1 MKIESPSV
9 LRHLASICIALTC
22 AVALTTI
29 TAFAAAPVINPGGI
43 VEAAGYSARFTAGS
57 ILSLFGVNLAGTT
70 SGASTLPLPT
80 SLAGTS
86 VLVNGQAAPLFFVS
100 PTQIN
105 FQLPWQTAGQAQAS
119 VAVNAGGLT
128 SSAQSISLVVSAPG
142 LFATNAAGS
151 GQGAIQ
157 LANTLVFAAPV
168 GSIPGAQA
176 RPANRGEDLS
186 IFCTGLGSVA
196 NQPLSG
202 VPAPIA
208 PPLSTTTAM
217 PTVTL
222 GGVQANV
229 TFSGLAPGFVGLYQV
244 NARVPDNAPSG
255 DSVPVVITVSG
266 AASNTVTVAIQGQAG
281 LVLQGLAL
289 SSNSVTAGASVTG
302 TVTLSGADTKG
313 GTAVTL
319 QSSSTAGQLPAGG
332 SVTVPAGQTSATF
345 TITTQAVSAAQN
357 VTITA
362 SYAGVSKTA
371 TLTVNPA
378 QGGTQPGTVRLN
390 PQDGLNYVW
399 IPAGT
404 YMMGCSPGDSMCGSD
419 EKPSHSVTIS
429 KGFWMGQTEVTV
441 GAYKRFAQATGR
453 TMPPGPF
460 WDSGWRQDNLPMVNV
475 TWDDAGSYCVWA
487 GGRLPTE
494 AEWEYAA
501 RAGTQTGYYF
511 GNDAALLGNYAWY
524 NANSGLVAHP
534 VGQKKPNAWGLFDM
548 LGNVFERCQD
558 WFGSYSSQAVTDPQG
573 PSSGSD
579 RIVRGASFYY
589 SWAVARVSFRGG
601 GTGGRNVNLG
611 FRCVREVIP

>member
-1 MKIESPSV
+1 MKIESLSV
-9 LRHLASICIALTC
+9 LRGLASNFIALTC
-22 AVALTTI
+22 AVGLTTI
-29 TAFAAAPVINPGGI
+29 TAFAADPVINRGGFL
-43 VEAAGYSARFTAGS
+43 EAAGYSARFTPGS
-57 ILSLFGVNLAGTT
+57 IVSLFGANLAGTT

-86 VLVNGQAAPLFFVS
+86 VLVNGRAAPLFFVS
-100 PTQIN
+100 PIQIN
-105 FQLPWQTAGQAQAS
+105 FQLPWETAGQAQAS
-119 VAVNAGGLT
+119 VAVSAGGIT
-128 SSAQSISLVVSAPG
+128 SSAQNIPLVASAPG
-142 LFATNAAGS
+142 LFATNSAGT

-157 LANTLVFAAPV
+157 IANTALFAAPA

-176 RPANRGEDLS
+176 RPATRGEDLS

-217 PTVTL
+217 PTVTV

-229 TFSGLAPGFVGLYQV
+229 TFSGLAPGLVGLYQV

-255 DSVPVVITVSG
+255 DSVPVVTTVSG
-266 AASNTVTVAIQGQAG
+266 AASNTVTVAVQGPPG

-289 SSNSVTAGASVTG
+289 SSNSVTAGTSVTG
-302 TVTLSGADTKG
+302 TVTLSGADPKG

-319 QSSSTAGQLPAGG
+319 QSSSFAAQLPAGG
-332 SVTVPAGQTSATF
+332 SVTVAAGQTSATF
-345 TITTQAVSAAQN
+345 TVTTQPVSAAQD

-371 TLTVNPA
+371 MLIVNSVGTL
-378 QGGTQPGTVRLN
+378 RLN
-390 PQDGLNYVW
+390 PQDVLNYVW

-404 YMMGCSPGDSMCGSD
+404 YTMGCSPGDSECWTEG
-419 EKPSHSVTIS
+419 EGNETPAHSVTIS

-441 GAYKRFAQATGR
+441 GAYKRFAQATGT
-453 TMPPGPF
+453 TMPSGPA
-460 WDSGWRQDNLPMVNV
+460 WDSGWIQNNLPMVKM
-475 TWDDAGSYCVWA
+475 TSDDTRSYCIWA

-501 RAGTQTGYYF
+501 RAGTQTKYYF
-511 GNDAALLGNYAWY
+511 GTDAALLGYYAWY
-524 NANSGLVAHP
+524 WENSGNAVHP
-534 VGQKKPNAWGLFDM
+534 VGQKKPNAWGLYDM
-548 LGNVFERCQD
+548 LGNEWEWVQD
-558 WFGSYSSQAVTDPQG
+558 WYGAYSSQAVTDPQG
-573 PSSGSD
+573 PSSG
-579 RIVRGASFYY
+579 RYRVVRGGSCFSYASY
-589 SWAVARVSFRGG
+589 ARVSQRVYFPSGCLDG
-601 GTGGRNVNLG
+601 DCG